1 MDHLPIPVDRQRPS
15 RRVVAFAYFDIPFLG
30 EVGEAGGDFYT
41 YAVAHK
47 IVNNDSDHSLNLDE
61 LEDLEDVDLYF
72 ARVQSWLYF
81 GLVCDTFGSSVKFED
96 FIVVNASTGDRIINS
111 AKLKDLMA
119 EWHSRVSKMSK
130 QARTADVER
139 IKQSTTVGWR
149 FCDRA
154 DHYGVSLKEQHMLV
168 LSSIRI
174 LISSIWGMLRASD
187 VRAGNLNEDY
197 RISIDVIKWPR
208 LPASYRPLA
217 VLMAEYGWCPHEI
230 LRLLGTYH
238 LTTVWTMTCLL
249 RRIPAQLDHERCA
262 GAIKCVARDVDPDD
276 HQANHVT
283 NSCNCE
289 AVGPD
294 IEQVKTILRGGGI
307 PLIRC
312 KISEDGR
319 PSFKVVSAKGVKRH
333 IAFSHVWA
341 DGMVIP
347 KQNKIFRCQFLKLA
361 FYLEKARVD
370 VQTERLFAFLPLAPF
385 LARHVFKGSQSFDIW
400 LDIFCIPSI
409 LHADSQE
416 LRRQAIARIYYV
428 FAAAEAV
435 LIVDKSLTDVTD
447 SDMPTTELMARVA
460 SSGWMT
466 RCWTFSEMSLA
477 QKSVALFC
485 VGDRVIRYEDF
496 KEDDKVFKGLDIPSR
511 SLFRNLGDS
520 AFIPFNIAWIA
531 SQAVVSEYV
540 AFALIWNS
548 LSARST
554 SWPGDVWGIMA
565 TLLGYSGKEIMTLQ
579 ERDRLPAMMKE
590 LPNIPASF
598 FFRDLPRS
606 ASAPAQMRWIPT
618 RVQGIIRDGDG
629 TFAFTDGGIVFP
641 RTLNLKF
648 LLSHTTTVP
657 PSFSFEFR
665 HEDLSARP
673 DLLQIMFQISLH
685 DHDAVAQHAGSNAQI
700 CILLPRNESQSG
712 DSETAYIS
720 GLGCAL
726 LVTSIRADSTV
737 ETEFLSSL
745 SYRFGTE
752 KQTHHL
758 QASLAGPNVVLRC
771 DRQQWYHARLR
782 RKKHT
787 LAPEKFERILYF
799 GVPAVLVFVM
809 AATMVPLWIWYG
821 VTHQPVNVQASL
833 VLATC
838 GFALFIVAVMMVVI
852 FHENL
857 LFRNWVDSF
866 DLENDGQP
874 KRWWK
879 KIMPLW

>member
-15 RRVVAFAYFDIPFLG
+15 RRVVGFAYFDIPFLG
-30 EVGEAGGDFYT
+30 EVGEAGDDFYT

-61 LEDLEDVDLYF
+61 LEELDDVNLYF
-72 ARVQSWLYF
+72 ARVQAWLYF
-81 GLVCDTFGSSVKFED
+81 GLICDTFGSSVNLED
-96 FIVVNASTGDRIINS
+96 FIVVNASTEERVINS
-111 AKLKDLMA
+111 AELKGLMA
-119 EWHSRVSKMSK
+119 EWRSRVSKLSK
-130 QARTADVER
+130 RARTADVER
-139 IKQSTTVGWR
+139 IKQSTTAGWR

-154 DHYGVSLKEQHMLV
+154 DHYGVSLTEQHMLV

-174 LISSIWGMLRASD
+174 LISSIWGMLWASD
-187 VRAGNLNEDY
+187 VGAGNLNEDC
-197 RISIDVIKWPR
+197 RLSIDVIKWPR

-249 RRIPAQLDHERCA
+249 RRTPAQLDHERCA
-262 GAIKCVARDVDPDD
+262 GAIKCIARDVDPLE
-276 HQANHVT
+276 HQGKHAT
-283 NSCNCE
+283 NDCNCE

-294 IEQVKTILRGGGI
+294 IEQVKTILRGGGT

-312 KISEDGR
+312 KISKDGR
-319 PSFKVVSAKGVKRH
+319 PSFRVIRAKGVKRH

-341 DGMVIP
+341 DGIVIP
-347 KQNKIFRCQFLKLA
+347 QQNKIFRCQFLKLA
-361 FYLEKARVD
+361 SYLEKARVE
-370 VQTERLFAFLPLAPF
+370 VQAERLFGFLSIAPF
-385 LARHVFKGSQSFDIW
+385 LARHVFKGPKSFDIW

-416 LRRQAIARIYYV
+416 LRKQAIARIYSV
-428 FAAAEAV
+428 FAGAEAV

-447 SDMPTTELMARVA
+447 GDMPTTEVMARVA

-477 QKSVALFC
+477 HTSVALFC
-485 VGDRVIRYEDF
+485 VGDRIIPYEDF
-496 KEDDKVFKGLDIPSR
+496 KEYNKAFKRLDVPSQ
-511 SLFRNLGDS
+511 SLFRNLRDS
-520 AFIPFNIAWIA
+520 AFITFNIAWIA

-540 AFALIWNS
+540 AFALVWNS

-554 SWPGDVWGIMA
+554 SWPEDVWGIMA

-579 ERDRLPAMMKE
+579 ARDRLPAMMKE
-590 LPNIPASF
+590 LPSIPASF

-606 ASAPAQMRWIPT
+606 ASGPAQMRWIPT
-618 RVQGIIRDGDG
+618 RVQGILRDADG
-629 TFAFTDGGIVFP
+629 TFAFIDGGILFP

-648 LLSHTTTVP
+648 LMSVTTTVP
-657 PSFSFEFR
+657 PSFSFEFH

-673 DLLQIMFQISLH
+673 DLLRVMFQISLH
-685 DHDAVAQHAGSNAQI
+685 DHEAVLQHAGSDAQV

-720 GLGCAL
+720 GIGCAL
-726 LVTSIRADSTV
+726 LVTTIRADSTV
-737 ETEFLSSL
+737 EAEFLSSL

-752 KQTHHL
+752 KQGHHL
-758 QASLAGPNVVLRC
+758 QASLAGPNVILRC
-771 DRQQWYHARLR
+771 DRQQWYQPKLR

-787 LAPEKFERILYF
+787 LAPSTFSRILYF
-799 GVPAVLVFVM
+799 GVPAVLVFIM
-809 AATMVPLWIWYG
+809 ATTMVPLWIWYS
-821 VTHQPVNVQASL
+821 VTHQPLRVQAIL

-852 FHENL
+852 FHENF

-866 DLENDGQP
+866 DEGHP